1 MRGRVV
7 PHGLPAAGGPTVIA
21 LTDAMLWWGG
31 FVLLV
36 AVVYLAGLWVASKR
50 NTNALCVLIGHKFKY
65 HFA

>member
-1 MRGRVV
+1 M
-7 PHGLPAAGGPTVIA
+7 IA